1 MEIISVENWGK
12 LEKKQLTI
20 IAELYK
26 VGNVVVAAARFK
38 DTCMLA
44 SVTID
49 KKPSPP

>member
-26 VGNVVVAAARFK
+26 IGNVVVAAARFR
-38 DTCMLA
+38 DTRMPA
-44 SVTID
+44 IID
-49 KKPSPP
+49 ER